1 MRTKSWNIK
10 SEVEEGGGR
19 LSRANSLGGRDGQCA
34 LPSVLAALPLLPSTR
49 GMQNETEI
57 QFQWLTS
64 FSPICPSAA
73 IRNAAVSGS
82 PRGIHATNVLGIPP
96 RSRVS
101 NTIDSFHKYY
111 GRGLI
116 RSEKETANGRGERC
130 QPALLHVSHNW
141 SGFKGGKNKFSQ
153 KRKSP
158 PPKKKTMHEKRTGR
172 QSPMCPRKR
181 YHRAIHEKSN
191 LGGNGNGSGVK
202 RMAM

>member
-141 SGFKGGKNKFSQ
+141 SGFKGGRTSFH
-153 KRKSP
+153 RKERV
-158 PPKKKTMHEKRTGR
+158 PPKKKKLCMKKE
-172 QSPMCPRKR
+172 QED
-181 YHRAIHEKSN
+181 RAQCVPESDTIERFMRR
-191 LGGNGNGSGVK
+191 VI
-202 RMAM
+202 